1 VLINCLYEM
10 HGATIKMCVFMLIV
24 VEMKC
29 AAPRTDDTSARC
41 RENIACYIFLYK
53 IFILICLMMA

>member
-1 VLINCLYEM
+1 M
-10 HGATIKMCVFMLIV
+10 HGATIKMCAVMLIF

-41 RENIACYIFLYK
+41 TENIACYIFLYK